1 MNSGVLQIRLQVWRR
16 GARVAYET
24 RPTRRARLREE
35 VQDEGHSFRVRVS
48 VAQTLDDACVDGT
61 FSARR
66 AETPDAWRRFAVGL
80 EDLCRCV
87 QKRKVVAT
95 TNQRS
100 HKVLE
105 KKTETVSCLPP
116 AAARRARTPRE
127 SAHRRTAQKALTAPT
142 QTRRAPCLPPPPPSR
157 SAPRRR

>member
-35 VQDEGHSFRVRVS
+35 GGAPHSFRVRVS

-80 EDLCRCV
+80 DELCRCV
-87 QKRKVVAT
+87 QKRKGHEAT
-95 TNQRS
+95 KPQRF
-100 HKVLE
+100 LE
-105 KKTETVSCLPP
+105 ELVTVSCLPP